1 MQLRTA
7 SFMKG
12 ISLIALFLAGQLQAG
27 QVSAPDP
34 LLGDGRVS
42 DFYIWDKDI
51 PKEPGKL
58 LRSETL
64 ESTLGLANAKR
75 QYRILFSSTDGGDG
89 KEPIVVS
96 GALFLP
102 DGQVPKDGWP
112 LVSWGH
118 GTFGGA
124 DFCAHSWHARSY
136 RDVRYLNA
144 WLKEG
149 YAVVAS
155 DYQGIGVPGYNP
167 QFNNRSN
174 AYTILDAS
182 RAVLQ
187 SFKEL
192 NNRILLI
199 GQSQGGSAVVAAGG
213 YAPEYAPDLDIRG
226 IIGTGIVY
234 TSKHSAPE
242 KIVNE
247 DTERNNKVDP
257 TIAYSFYH
265 VLAAQAADPQLDV
278 TAIYTDLAMPL
289 LDQAR
294 TSCLAALEADV
305 VGLELTRA
313 TTYKPGYEQIL
324 AKSSEKYGDDV
335 GRAFPSVKLAFPLF
349 IGVGEQDHLLSAGKT
364 LARDACEAGTTVEL
378 HVYKQRDHSGT
389 VNQSLHDSIPF
400 ARKVLA
406 GETVKSVC
414 SSQ

>member
-1 MQLRTA
+1 
-7 SFMKG
+7 MKG